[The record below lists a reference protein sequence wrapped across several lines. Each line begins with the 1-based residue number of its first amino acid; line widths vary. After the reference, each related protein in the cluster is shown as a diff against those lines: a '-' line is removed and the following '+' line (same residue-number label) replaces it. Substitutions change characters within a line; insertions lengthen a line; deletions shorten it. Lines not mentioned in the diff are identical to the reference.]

1 MKKSQ
6 DQTNANKKASER
18 NPYYLRKSKMM
29 FKKKRDIRLSQHS
42 ERKKRNKV
50 FEQETKERAKIRE
63 RKKNIIGEKKKRD
76 RRRRRR
82 YTCIG
87 KVRPA
92 VSSCD
97 VTQAPCGRLENGD
110 GQVDNASNPLV
121 VSGFCFLIYLNIFFF
136 FQCFCIHNIERTAI
150 NRLNFHKLEQTL

>member
-76 RRRRRR
+76 RRRRR